1 MCCLFAQVAARL
13 AAESGSICSVG
24 LLPPAAAVK
33 AEIAAFLAAR
43 QAGQPSSRATCTTAT
58 PAAASAA
65 APGVAG
71 APPNSRPPVAASTH
85 STHGQQLLPSGCP
98 AVAASV
104 YTSLLTWL
112 QDQQQQNQQQQ
123 QQQPSAS
130 ETDARVQEAAV
141 ATAALAPAL
150 LTGVF
155 KEQNKLAVGG
165 DKLVRPCCTAA
176 SYSVHSSL
184 ATLQQ
189 LKLHLL
195 PRSEVSHSR
204 RG

>member
-123 QQQPSAS
+123 QQQL
-130 ETDARVQEAAV
+130 TV
-141 ATAALAPAL
+141 ALMFLTVFRSGMLPAQTMRDVCMRG
-150 LTGVF
+150 TGRLHTFLGHCRYV
-155 KEQNKLAVGG
+155 VP
-165 DKLVRPCCTAA
+165 PC
-176 SYSVHSSL
+176 SSKHI
-184 ATLQQ
+184 ACS
-189 LKLHLL
+189 HL
-195 PRSEVSHSR
+195 
-204 RG
+204 